1 MPGVCACV
9 CACVCTCV
17 RACVHECGS
26 GVCVRIYIYAWIGC
40 VPVRIFMCVTVEP
53 MCVCAHVCMPG
64 VFILFLSSM
73 SSFASDSCKY
83 NRLIENR
90 NTTFHSIP
98 HSIFIRGKVL
108 YFLSSVHAC
117 IMQYKL
123 FNRIIMPTVL

>member
-1 MPGVCACV
+1 MCLACVRAYVRAYVRVCVRVCMSVDRVCACV
-9 CACVCTCV
+9 
-17 RACVHECGS
+17 
-26 GVCVRIYIYAWIGC
+26 YIYAWIGC

-117 IMQYKL
+117 MQYKL
-123 FNRIIMPTVL
+123 FNRIIMLTVL